1 MNKKDYV
8 LRILVITLAF
18 IFPFICISHAGSLE
32 SISQYWNTPLKPLLI
47 SSNAATAYFLFSL
60 DRWKL
65 SSILLLLLT
74 AFSITDYPLLH
85 NIFAYGFFVACI
97 YPLYCNTRL
106 KLYLVPYSCS
116 LFLAPLG
123 FLYIEIVCVCTLCA
137 FHSHLLYLKWNVD
150 FNRKQIQKKIDK

>member
-8 LRILVITLAF
+8 LRILVIILAF
-18 IFPFICISHAGSLE
+18 IFPFICISHEGFLE
-32 SISQYWNTPLKPLLI
+32 SISQYWDTPLKPLLI
-47 SSNAATAYFLFSL
+47 TSNAATAYFLFSL

-123 FLYIEIVCVCTLCA
+123 FLYIEIVCVCTLCV

-150 FNRKQIQKKIDK
+150 FNRKIIQKELTE